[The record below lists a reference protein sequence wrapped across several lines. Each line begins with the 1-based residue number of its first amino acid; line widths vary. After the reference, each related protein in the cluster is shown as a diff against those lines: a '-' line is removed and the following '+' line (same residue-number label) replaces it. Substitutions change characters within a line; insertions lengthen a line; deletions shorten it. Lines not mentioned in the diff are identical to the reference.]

1 MSDHV
6 YLCYVRFWLSCLG
19 PLVLFWLSC
28 LGPLVLFWLSC
39 LGPLVL
45 FWLSCLCPILLLR
58 KFQIIWRSNLP
69 ILNVPDEGY
78 SRDASCALNLI
89 STFHGMDLTSVS
101 TISDC
106 ILEQS

>member
-1 MSDHV
+1 MSDHF

-28 LGPLVLFWLSC
+28 L
-39 LGPLVL
+39 
-45 FWLSCLCPILLLR
+45 CPMLLLR